1 MKVRHGHDGIHLFD
15 RSSGLNLLLDEGV
28 PSLDQVS
35 LAPRFVSLALLN
47 ACDLSCSFCYAPK
60 HAAALDINDVLAW
73 AKDLSLNGCL
83 GIGFGGGEPLLYPD
97 FSSLCQQV
105 HKKTDMSVS
114 FTTHG
119 NRMTEELADSL
130 RGSVNFVRVSIDGI
144 GDKYEA
150 IRGCSFKRFM
160 QKLSIIETIAPY
172 GVNLVINATTI
183 HSVDAVANLATE
195 QGATELLL
203 LPQIGLNAADSNTIS
218 SLYKW
223 INSYRG
229 QLKLAIAESASDQ
242 ALSIADPFVNEK
254 GTKAYVHVNAEG
266 CVCETS
272 HDQTVQV
279 PIRSSNG
286 IVQAIRNL
294 ENKSK

>member
-1 MKVRHGHDGIHLFD
+1 M
-15 RSSGLNLLLDEGV
+15 LNID
-28 PSLDQVS
+28 
-35 LAPRFVSLALLN
+35 
-47 ACDLSCSFCYAPK
+47 
-60 HAAALDINDVLAW
+60 DVLRW
-73 AKDLSLNGCL
+73 AKELSENGCL

-97 FSSLCQQV
+97 FSSLCQRV
-105 HKKTDMSVS
+105 HGNTDMSVS

-119 NRMTEELADSL
+119 NRMTDEMADSL

-144 GDKYEA
+144 GDEYEA
-150 IRGCSFKRFM
+150 IRGCSFQKFM
-160 QKLSIIETIAPY
+160 QKLNIIQTISPY

-183 HSVDAVANLATE
+183 HSVDAVANLAAE

-203 LPQIGLNAADSNTIS
+203 LPQIGLNAADSSTIS

-229 QLKLAIAESASDQ
+229 GLKLAIAEHASDQ

-272 HDQTVQV
+272 YDQTVHV